1 MKSVLLLFSLFLFS
15 LMANAQKTALL
26 KKQCDDEQL
35 RLDKLDLTADSRIKL
50 NNEPLTQRATTI
62 YITKIDDIQ
71 KQLESASFPS
81 SETENFYTTLNSVL
95 KGLNSSNIRYLG
107 YFEQYFDMLLYLSK
121 NKGTTAD
128 IEYLKN
134 HVGLALECI
143 PFYVKRSYA
152 KEFMIYAAAKKPYD
166 AISKYED
173 YSHEKW
179 FIQVLESAAHNDPNA
194 VKQFFGSMHT
204 IDFTLRTSKDPV
216 VLKMYE
222 IYGQYGAGS
231 EAYTNIDKLM
241 KNQMTIKESHELSLD
256 YDKWFKELIVARRDK
271 NILGTYSVDK
281 QLEAYSNQQI
291 RKVNDL
297 HEETN
302 EKIRFAAVE
311 VFNSEELYQLIVYS
325 QDEIY
330 TSSFLGCFKRL
341 MQKRTDSSVYVLL
354 QKTGFNRFRTFI
366 QMCAGYNTL
375 QQVLNTMSPSEKN
388 KLFDDIV
395 KDLEN
400 TGGNLSPA
408 VEVAEIYSSINDSLL
423 KKEFGLRLKSQLER
437 CVIQR
442 NNYGIKLYG
451 LLYKLT
457 GNNPAAIT
465 GNIYNFDIPDM
476 TTVEASLNFP
486 DGKNIQQH
494 IFYDDEDG
502 LAAYNSFLGNFKSD
516 KNWLLTE
523 DPQYTKV
530 ESKTGKKIIIYCNK
544 PNVEGSIEFVNNLFQ
559 TQRRYPDLVVHR
571 GHSYH
576 LKYTIELL
584 TNNVKIA
591 ILGSCGGFN
600 NITRVLDN
608 ASDAQIVSSKQI
620 GTWTVNNVLIK
631 DLCEQ
636 MRTGTGAV
644 NWPLLW
650 EALEKKLKT
659 NPKWKDYVPPHN
671 NLGVKFVKAFV
682 KLDAD
687 N

>member
-1 MKSVLLLFSLFLFS
+1 MKKLLFILFIYSFS
-15 LMANAQKTALL
+15 IGLYSQKTELYR
-26 KKQCDDEQL
+26 KQCDDEQL
-35 RLDKLDLTADSRIKL
+35 RLDRLDLSADSKIKL
-50 NNEPLTQRATTI
+50 NNEPLTQRATAI
-62 YITKIDDIQ
+62 YITKVDAIQ
-71 KQLESASFPS
+71 KQIESATFPAT
-81 SETENFYTTLNSVL
+81 EMENFYKSLIDVL

-107 YFEQYFDMLLYLSK
+107 YFDQYFDMTLFLSK
-121 NKGTTAD
+121 NKGPQAD
-128 IEYLKN
+128 LEFLKN
-134 HVGLALECI
+134 HVGLALESI
-143 PFYVKRSYA
+143 PFFVKRSYS
-152 KEFMIYAAAKKPYD
+152 KDFMIYAAEKKPYD
-166 AISKYED
+166 AISKYD
-173 YSHEKW
+173 GYAREKW

-204 IDFTLRTSKDPV
+204 IDNTLRVSKDPV

-222 IYGQYGAGS
+222 IYKQYGAGS
-231 EAYTNIDKLM
+231 EAYTNIDRLM
-241 KNQMTIKESHELSLD
+241 KNELTIKESHELSQD
-256 YDKWFKELIVARRDK
+256 YDKWFKKLIEVRREK
-271 NILGTYSVDK
+271 NILGTYSIDK
-281 QLEAYSNQQI
+281 QLEAYSMQQV

-302 EKIRFAAVE
+302 EKIRFAAVD
-311 VFNSEELYQLIVYS
+311 VFNSEELYQIIVYS

-354 QKTGFNRFRTFI
+354 KKTGFNRFRTFI

-375 QQVLNTMSPSEKN
+375 QQVLNTMSPVEKN
-388 KLFDDIV
+388 QLFDDIV
-395 KDLEN
+395 KNLEN

-408 VEVAEIYSSINDSLL
+408 VEVAEIYSSITDSLL
-423 KKEFGLRLKSQLER
+423 KKEFGIRLKSQLER
-437 CVIQR
+437 CVIQK

-457 GNNPAAIT
+457 GNNPNLVT

-494 IFYDDEDG
+494 IFYDDDDG
-502 LAAYNSFLGNFKSD
+502 LAAYGLFMGNFKGD
-516 KNWLLTE
+516 KNWTITE
-523 DPQYTKV
+523 APQYTKI
-530 ESKTGKKIIIYCNK
+530 ESKIGKKIIIYCNK
-544 PNVEGSIEFVNNLFQ
+544 PNVDGSIEFVNNIFQ

-600 NITRVLDN
+600 NITKVLDN
-608 ASDAQIVSSKQI
+608 ASDAQIISSKQI

-644 NWPLLW
+644 NWPVLW
-650 EALEKKLKT
+650 ENLDKKLKT
-659 NPKWKDYVPPHN
+659 NTRWKDYVPPHN

-687 N
+687 S